1 MSIKVVKRTERPL
14 GRARDG
20 TGEPHGGA
28 VRKMFIFSPPRK
40 ILASNQQRCSYDLVA
55 KKAGGRESWPGVTPG
70 PETRRGAARDP
81 RRAGLARIERA
92 YGYWRLT

>member
-1 MSIKVVKRTERPL
+1 M
-14 GRARDG
+14 A
-20 TGEPHGGA
+20 
-28 VRKMFIFSPPRK
+28 
-40 ILASNQQRCSYDLVA
+40 
-55 KKAGGRESWPGVTPG
+55 GVTPG

>member
-1 MSIKVVKRTERPL
+1 
-14 GRARDG
+14 
-20 TGEPHGGA
+20 
-28 VRKMFIFSPPRK
+28 MFIFSPPRK

-70 PETRRGAARDP
+70 PETRRGAVRDP

>member
-20 TGEPHGGA
+20 TGEPQGSSEENVYFFPAEENFGIEPATMLIRFGCQKSRGA
-28 VRKMFIFSPPRK
+28 GE
-40 ILASNQQRCSYDLVA
+40 L
-55 KKAGGRESWPGVTPG
+55 PGVTPG
-70 PETRRGAARDP
+70 PETRRGAVRDP